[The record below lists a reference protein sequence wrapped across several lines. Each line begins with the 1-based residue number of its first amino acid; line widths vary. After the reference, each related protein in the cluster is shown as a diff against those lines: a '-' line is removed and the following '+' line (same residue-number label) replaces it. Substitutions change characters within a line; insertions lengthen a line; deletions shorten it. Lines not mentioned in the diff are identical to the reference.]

1 MQKKECVYHG
11 LNPVILTLTCWVC
24 GTNPSTLVRKAS
36 GLTTL
41 VSRDLQE
48 LSINPSEAGQGLTHG
63 LQTKTFVYVTE
74 ISISLPNNKRQHR
87 TLHFPKDVLPY
98 ALC

>member
-1 MQKKECVYHG
+1 M
-11 LNPVILTLTCWVC
+11 C
-24 GTNPSTLVRKAS
+24 GTNPSTLERKAS

-41 VSRDLQE
+41 VSRALNDQGLSIE
-48 LSINPSEAGQGLTHG
+48 LAINPSEAGQGLTHG
-63 LQTKTFVYVTE
+63 LQTKTCVYVTE